1 MKAKAGKYARY
12 KNILGLIFDDNVT
25 ETQIAI
31 KTMSYNFMTLL
42 DKDKV
47 KVANDPRELVEC
59 DDMIRRRIFIGSDR
73 IETKSIPLAVSG
85 NMKDKVMI
93 YADSMFIS
101 HSDIVEILTPK
112 GKDYICQWE
121 AE

>member
-1 MKAKAGKYARY
+1 MEVEVGKYARQG
-12 KNILGLIFDDNVT
+12 NMLGLIVDDNISK
-25 ETQIAI
+25 TQIAV
-31 KTMSYNFMTLL
+31 KTIHSSINFIF
-42 DKDKV
+42 DKDEV
-47 KVANDPRELVEC
+47 KVADTPQELIKC